1 MRYILYVVILG
12 MVAYQVF
19 VKPQSLKE
27 ELPKETHILAF
38 GDSIT
43 FGTGA
48 SVGYPQ
54 KLAILS
60 GVKVTNAGIPG
71 EVSAQGL
78 ARLGQLLETT
88 RPDIVILCHGGN
100 DILRRMDL
108 AQTKVNV
115 RQMIALVGASGAKA
129 VLVGVPL
136 FTGIR
141 IVTADIYDAL
151 AKETEVVYV
160 PNALTDVIKNGALK
174 SDHVHPNDEGYAHL
188 AQVLYEALLR
198 VTNAQGL

>member
-19 VKPQSLKE
+19 VKLQSLKE

-108 AQTKVNV
+108 AQTKANV
-115 RQMIALVGASGAKA
+115 RQMIALVEASGAKA

-151 AKETEVVYV
+151 AKETDVVYV